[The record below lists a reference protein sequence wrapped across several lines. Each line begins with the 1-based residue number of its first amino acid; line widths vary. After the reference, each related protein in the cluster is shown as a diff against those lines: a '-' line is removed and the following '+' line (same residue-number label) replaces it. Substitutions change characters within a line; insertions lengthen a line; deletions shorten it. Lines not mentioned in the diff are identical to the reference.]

1 MSSDVAR
8 PRLLKGL
15 LWLTVW
21 RKEYLGARVG
31 AGRLVRRQLGKSR
44 QGILVDRIWREME
57 GYGVAAFSASCQ
69 DLLTGE
75 RKVDDSKVLGLA
87 NWKNELAIYG
97 DGGRLG
103 EEQVWG

>member
-1 MSSDVAR
+1 M
-8 PRLLKGL
+8 
-15 LWLTVW
+15 
-21 RKEYLGARVG
+21 
-31 AGRLVRRQLGKSR
+31 
-44 QGILVDRIWREME
+44 
-57 GYGVAAFSASCQ
+57 AAFSASCQ